1 MVTGLKLVGPGSG
14 GVDVLERD
22 VTVLVDCSETGVVGV
37 LDGDGNGAMTPAPG
51 LVGLSTG
58 GADVLERDVVV
69 DGLVVDGGF
78 EVLGVFGG
86 VVDDDIIP
94 PPAAFEVEEMPNP
107 PATPGPPP
115 TQT

>member
-1 MVTGLKLVGPGSG
+1 MVPGLELVGPGSG

-22 VTVLVDCSETGVVGV
+22 VAVLVDCSKNGVVGV
-37 LDGDGNGAMTPAPG
+37 LDDDGDGATTPAPV
-51 LVGLSTG
+51 LIELSTG

-69 DGLVVDGGF
+69 DGFVDDGGL
-78 EVLGVFGG
+78 EVRGVFGG
-86 VVDDDIIP
+86 VVDD
-94 PPAAFEVEEMPNP
+94 EMPNP

>member
-1 MVTGLKLVGPGSG
+1 MVPGLKVAGPASG

-22 VTVLVDCSETGVVGV
+22 ETVLVDCS
-37 LDGDGNGAMTPAPG
+37 GDGNGATTPVPV

-69 DGLVVDGGF
+69 DGLVDAGGL

-86 VVDDDIIP
+86 VVDDDAIP
-94 PPAAFEVEEMPNP
+94 PPAACGVEEAPNP